1 MVKQIQCYED
11 ASGKLH
17 KSAFDAYRAD
27 LAIWFAR
34 SESINDTSAKQLADR
49 IAGTP
54 GELDELIEALKSL
67 QSHAPTPAPEMTAAT
82 YEDEAA

>member
-11 ASGKLH
+11 ASSKLH

-54 GELDELIEALKSL
+54 GELDELIETLKSIRDN
-67 QSHAPTPAPEMTAAT
+67 APPPPPTTGPNDPVVG
-82 YEDEAA
+82 Y